1 MRSEPHALHVSE
13 HPGSAV
19 TTLLLIRH
27 GEVENARQVLY
38 GRLPNF
44 RLSDAGQQQ
53 AERLAAFLADRP
65 VTAIYS
71 SPLLRARQTAAAI
84 ARHHPATERHVSA
97 LLHEVR
103 SAWQGTPFTQF
114 KPGFS
119 TYNDRR
125 APDDESIEDIRARML
140 RFITHVR
147 QRHPGGCIV
156 AVSHGDPITILRV
169 ALCGRPLTLGA
180 IRGADYA
187 DLCSVTEIAWSLEEK
202 RLRMVYLPSPYATIA
217 PPATASAAAD
227 R

>member
-1 MRSEPHALHVSE
+1 M
-13 HPGSAV
+13 
-19 TTLLLIRH
+19 TTLLLVRH
-27 GEVENARQVLY
+27 TEVENPQQMLY

-44 RLSDAGQQQ
+44 RLSHAGQQQ
-53 AERLAAFLADRP
+53 AERLAAFLANRP

-84 ARHHPATERHVSA
+84 ARHHPAAERHMSA

-125 APDDESIEDIRARML
+125 VPDDESMEDIDARML
-140 RFITHVR
+140 RFITRVQ
-147 QRHPGGCIV
+147 QRHPGGRIV

-169 ALCGRPLTLGA
+169 ALRGQPLTLGA

-187 DLCSVTEIAWSLEEK
+187 DLCSVTEIAWSPDEK
-202 RLRMVYLPSPYATIA
+202 RPRVMYLPAPRATTA
-217 PPATASAAAD
+217 PPAAARAAAD
-227 R
+227 G